1 MEIKAKGQ
9 TGGLGGNFLLKS
21 EKFVINKEASFGDR
35 DARRR
40 RRDAETER
48 RAAATPPKL
57 NIRQEKTTD
66 YRASTLACSLLL
78 TKSDD

>member
-21 EKFVINKEASFGDR
+21 EKLLSTKKLHL
-35 DARRR
+35 
-40 RRDAETER
+40 ETEMPGGD
-48 RAAATPPKL
+48 AKTGSSNSTKL
-57 NIRQEKTTD
+57 NISQEKTKD